1 MHPFRNH
8 ANCIAGY
15 HAQGRF
21 QSDCA
26 HILGFAFRRWTQ
38 TSWRQ
43 GWAAHELQ
51 AHNSFLKAVNPVRHW
66 STSHGGKKLGE
77 VVALKPGMLWWQL
90 CVSVLLKHVVAAM
103 TDGAHEGFVGVPLQG
118 AAFCAQQS
126 GEAHPWLHTPGAQ
139 WAPLT
144 LGGETVVLSLWGG
157 LQQLVKKWQL
167 PTQQL
172 QQWGP
177 PVYAA
182 FLPTQ
187 VVEDAKGLG
196 TLQQLLP
203 GAGGDEASDGDN
215 SEDGEAAEPAPLP
228 PPERMLPLPGWGAD
242 PPCKGVAPVPPQWGD
257 SHFWA
262 AFAALLLHSEW
273 GAHNLAV
280 LNLSVGQL
288 EVAVDSLGGPKPNR
302 TLKALLQ
309 WWRHMR
315 WRPWQQAYHD
325 AFKGSA
331 HKDALSTPQQ
341 VMKAAKT
348 DDTLKS
354 LVNQFVRS
362 TSERER
368 ESAAMR
374 LPDDWE
380 EELKRLR
387 KEKRK
392 EKKEERAAGGGG
404 QQEEEEEER
413 GGRSKGITWGGQQH

>member
-1 MHPFRNH
+1 LHPYRNH

-15 HAQGRF
+15 HAQGRI

-38 TSWRQ
+38 PSWRG

-126 GEAHPWLHTPGAQ
+126 GEAHPWLHTPGAK
-139 WAPLT
+139 WAPLA
-144 LGGETVVLSLWGG
+144 LGGETVVLSLWDG

-167 PTQQL
+167 PQQ
-172 QQWGP
+172 QAGPVAGDCP

-187 VVEDAKGLG
+187 VVEDAEGLG

-203 GAGGDEASDGDN
+203 GAGGDEPSDGDN
-215 SEDGEAAEPAPLP
+215 SEDDGDSDGEAAEPAPVAP
-228 PPERMLPLPGWGAD
+228 PARMLPLPGWGAE
-242 PPCKGVAPVPPQWGD
+242 PPCKGVAPVPSQWAD
-257 SHFWA
+257 EHFWA
-262 AFAALLLHSEW
+262 GFAALLLHPEW
-273 GAHNLAV
+273 GAHNRAV
-280 LNLSVGQL
+280 LKLSVGPL

-325 AFKGSA
+325 AFKGSG

-348 DDTLKS
+348 DDTLQS

-362 TSERER
+362 PSERER

-374 LPDDWE
+374 LPGDWE

-387 KEKRK
+387 KEK
-392 EKKEERAAGGGG
+392 KEERAAGGGAAR
-404 QQEEEEEER
+404 R
-413 GGRSKGITWGGQQH
+413 GRGRAGGGQQH